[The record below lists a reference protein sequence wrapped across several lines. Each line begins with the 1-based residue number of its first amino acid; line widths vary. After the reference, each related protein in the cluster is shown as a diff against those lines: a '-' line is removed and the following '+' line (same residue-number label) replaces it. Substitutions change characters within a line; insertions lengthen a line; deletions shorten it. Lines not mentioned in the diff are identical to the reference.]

1 MNLTGKFISLIVIM
15 SMITGCSLSSQDE
28 NKATQGIAG
37 TETVNSGNTETASD
51 KESTSEA
58 ETKAGNESET
68 TNASDTTAVPE
79 TETSSEA
86 GDRINKMTANLE
98 HRTENSEAPVVYMT
112 ADISPEGLMAA
123 YEALGR
129 TPFGKV
135 AVKLH
140 TGEGENS
147 NYLRPDFIKE
157 LVQTVNGTIVECNT
171 AYGGS
176 RANTALHKQVIKD
189 RGFLE
194 IADVDI
200 MDENGGV
207 EIPVTGGVRL
217 KTNEVGADFVNYD
230 FFVVLSHFKGHQ
242 MGGFGGAL
250 KNMSIGIASSEGKS
264 LIHTAGAQRTGIGF
278 NTPVDD
284 FTESMAEAAKSVSDY
299 LDNGNNI
306 LYINVMNNISVDC
319 DCVANPAEPDMH
331 DIGILASLDPVALDQ
346 ACVDF
351 IYTAPDSASVIRRIE
366 SRNGVHILEHA
377 EEIGFGSREYQLV
390 RIDE

>member
-1 MNLTGKFISLIVIM
+1 MKLISKLISFLVIVVM
-15 SMITGCSLSSQDE
+15 MIAGCSTSKQNEKEAEQKSV
-28 NKATQGIAG
+28 K
-37 TETVNSGNTETASD
+37 TETISNLNTEVSTR
-51 KESTSEA
+51 ESNTEPTTEA
-58 ETKAGNESET
+58 EN
-68 TNASDTTAVPE
+68 
-79 TETSSEA
+79 
-86 GDRINKMTANLE
+86 RIDEMTANLE
-98 HRTENSEAPVVYMT
+98 HRTDDSDAPVVYMT
-112 ADISPEGLMAA
+112 TDISSKGLMAA
-123 YEALGR
+123 YGTLGR
-129 TPFGKV
+129 TPTGNV

-157 LVQTVNGTIVECNT
+157 LVKTVNGTIVECNT

-200 MDENGGV
+200 MDENGGI
-207 EIPVTGGVRL
+207 EIPVVGGTRL
-217 KTNEVGADFVNYD
+217 ETNQVGANFVNYD

-250 KNMSIGIASSEGKS
+250 KNTSIGIASSEGKS
-264 LIHTAGAQRTGIGF
+264 LIHTAGAERTGIGF
-278 NTPVDD
+278 GTPVDK

-299 LDNGNNI
+299 LDKGNNI
-306 LYINVMNNISVDC
+306 VYINVVNNVSVDC

-346 ACVDF
+346 ACVDLV
-351 IYTAPDSASVIRRIE
+351 YAAPDGGSVIERIE

-377 EEIGFGSREYQLV
+377 DEIGFGSREYQLV
-390 RIDE
+390 RIDA